1 MLVVHVLVES
11 VPVFDEHAALTE
23 EAQQD
28 VRGTCTNHF
37 SRNMPSSYS
46 QTSNWDGMGRT
57 KLFDENGNMPRLY
70 RFSNINDDY

>member
-37 SRNMPSSYS
+37 SRNIPSSYS
-46 QTSNWDGMGRT
+46 QTSNWDE
-57 KLFDENGNMPRLY
+57 LFDESGKEICRANTGLQT
-70 RFSNINDDY
+70 

>member
-37 SRNMPSSYS
+37 LGICLLLIHKH
-46 QTSNWDGMGRT
+46 QIGMGRT
-57 KLFDENGNMPRLY
+57 KLFDESGNMPRLY
-70 RFSNINDDY
+70 RSSNINDDY